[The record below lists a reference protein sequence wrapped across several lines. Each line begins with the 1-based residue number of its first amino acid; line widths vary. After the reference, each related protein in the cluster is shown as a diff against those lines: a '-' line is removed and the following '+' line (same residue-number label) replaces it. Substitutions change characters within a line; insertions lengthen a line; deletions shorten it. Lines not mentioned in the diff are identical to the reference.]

1 MTEADDKQVEEITN
15 DKFNKDKQPPERE
28 GYKAKFGKNGW
39 TYTKVL
45 TETDLQKRREA
56 QRKYKAK

>member
-39 TYTKVL
+39 TYTK
-45 TETDLQKRREA
+45 DFNRN
-56 QRKYKAK
+56 